1 MNKDAKI
8 AILGAAGLVGKS
20 ITNYLVNNGYT
31 NLLPVTRKDVDL
43 KAQEAV
49 DYWFAVNRPEYII
62 LAAAKVGGILNNSK
76 HPADF
81 GYENGIIQMNVLS
94 CSHKYNVKKL
104 LFLGSA
110 CIYPKET
117 PQPIKEE
124 YLLSNYLEPTNEM
137 YALAKVYGLKLCQ
150 AYKKQYGCN
159 FISCMPSN
167 LYGVFDNFSVN
178 GGHVIPANV
187 RKFHAAKLANDPVV
201 TCFGTGQVYREFL
214 YAEDLAEACV
224 FLMNE
229 YNDLETINIGYGD
242 DITIFDLMNLIS
254 KVVGYTGRVE
264 WDTTKPNGVTKRLL
278 DSSKIHKL
286 GWKAK
291 VPLEEGLIRT
301 YKWYT
306 TSPEVRV

>member
-8 AILGAAGLVGKS
+8 AIFGAAGLVGKS
-20 ITNYLVNNGYT
+20 ITNYLKNNGYT
-31 NLLPVTRKDVDL
+31 NLLLVTRKDVDL
-43 KAQEAV
+43 TNQLAV
-49 DYWFAVNRPEYII
+49 EDWFKNNSPEYIF

-94 CSHKYNVKKL
+94 CAHRFKVKKL

-124 YLLSNYLEPTNEM
+124 YLLSSLLEPTNEM
-137 YALAKVYGLKLCQ
+137 YALAKIYGLKLCQ

-167 LYGVFDNFSVN
+167 LYGIYDNFSVT
-178 GGHVIPANV
+178 GGHVIPANI
-187 RKFHAAKLANDPVV
+187 RKFHEAKLRESNEVV
-201 TCFGTGQVYREFL
+201 CFGTGQVYREFL

-224 FLMNE
+224 FLMNV
-229 YNDLETINIGYGD
+229 YDDIETINIGYGSD
-242 DITIFDLMNLIS
+242 VTIYDLVNLIS
-254 KVVGYTGRVE
+254 NVVGFKRGIS
-264 WDTTKPNGVTKRLL
+264 WDTSKPNGVAKRLL

-286 GWKAK
+286 GWQAK
-291 VPLEEGLIRT
+291 VPLDEGLART
-301 YKWYT
+301 YQWFTT
-306 TSPEVRV
+306 TSEIRI